1 MFSRRYHPFPLTGL
15 RLEMDRVIVPGL
27 VARRIALSGMRYD
40 DELAVKTLGAGFTG
54 RRCRLSFVLEGSA
67 RLHVGQTAAD
77 LRPGQFFFSPDAQ
90 QQWTQTDHLE
100 VVELDWEP
108 EGLASPMGSLPAHG
122 TLGPSALARL
132 KQVVESLTLTR
143 RQAPLAFAA
152 QFTEVIEVM
161 ASIGASVNRDF
172 RLGEAPQPNEWLFEK
187 VDEVLEGLDKNPQ
200 SVDLELRTGLPRQKL
215 SRLVKDLHQQFAL
228 TGTSDSSWRSVR
240 NFYRLLM
247 ASIILGHPE
256 AHPARVS
263 RLVGFGSLE
272 AMDHAYANAGM
283 PTPEQLRRR
292 IRGLP
297 RQTISNGLER

>member
-15 RLEMDRVIVPGL
+15 RLELDRVIVPRV
-27 VARRIALSGMRYD
+27 VARRIALSGLRYD
-40 DELAVKTLGAGFTG
+40 DELAVKTLGAGFEG
-54 RRCRLSFVLEGSA
+54 KRCRLSFVLEGSA
-67 RLHVGQTAAD
+67 RLHAGQTAAD

-100 VVELDWEP
+100 VLELDWEP
-108 EGLASPMGSLPAHG
+108 EALASPMASLPAHG
-122 TLGPSALARL
+122 TLGPSARARVKEVALSLSLARG
-132 KQVVESLTLTR
+132 
-143 RQAPLAFAA
+143 QAPLAFAA
-152 QFTEVIEVM
+152 QFPEMLEVV

-187 VDEVLEGLDKNPQ
+187 VDEVLEGLDQNPQ

-215 SRLVKDLHQQFAL
+215 SRLVKDLHQRFAL

-272 AMDHAYANAGM
+272 AMDHAFANSGM

-292 IRGLP
+292 IRGP
-297 RQTISNGLER
+297 